1 MTTIIGIKLENRH
14 LTSVDFQ
21 RVLMEAGCTIKTRIG
36 LHQADENKCSDTGL
50 ILLEVIDNAE
60 ELVTK
65 LIPFGEVKTMEF

>member
-14 LTSVDFQ
+14 LNSVEFQ
-21 RVLMEAGCTIKTRIG
+21 RVLMESGCAIRTRIG

-60 ELVTK
+60 ELVSK
-65 LIPFGEVKTMEF
+65 LIPFGDVKTMEF